1 MSDQIN
7 ELEVN
12 IGLLQERL
20 QADINQ
26 IKEVYQKQYLTR
38 NEINQKLKENEKLNE
53 SLDILYK
60 KISKFN
66 KIIGQTE

>member
-26 IKEVYQKQYLTR
+26 IKEVYRKQYLTR